1 MITENII
8 PEIRRVGETGRLNC
22 TVTGQKDSRVNFS
35 YTAMTS

>member
-35 YTAMTS
+35 HTAMAS